1 MTKLRKEDIA
11 EKIIESEIQKT
22 GANIIEAL
30 PEYPEI
36 EVSPE
41 EKEREFQEI
50 LKKREA
56 YQKATK
62 GELSFMEET
71 RAKNKKGFV
80 SFAKVAAIAL
90 IVGACLFGFSMRSEA
105 TRMWWLSSVEKIVG
119 EDRREAVNNDED
131 RVISATAEDDARA
144 EILEKT
150 GIPMPIMQYR
160 PEGLVFDAFYYD
172 GEIRQGEL
180 YYLYDDYVLSFY
192 GYAMDEDVSY
202 YKIQDGTIVSEKE
215 INTDYGNV
223 KLLVIQSEGD
233 STNTVH
239 AEWVYKNIQ
248 YQMIGKMPIE
258 DFEKII
264 LNFLY

>member
-22 GANIIEAL
+22 GASIIEAL

-56 YQKATK
+56 YQKATR
-62 GELSFMEET
+62 GELSFMEEV
-71 RAKNKKGFV
+71 RAKNKKGFS

-160 PEGLVFDAFYYD
+160 PEGLIYD
-172 GEIRQGEL
+172 GYSFDKEARLGEL
-180 YYLYDDYVLSFY
+180 YYLYDGFVLSFY
-192 GYAMDEDVSY
+192 GFSVDEDSSSY
-202 YKIQDGTIVSEKE
+202 KMQDGEIKSEK
-215 INTDYGNV
+215 T
-223 KLLVIQSEGD
+223 
-233 STNTVH
+233 
-239 AEWVYKNIQ
+239 
-248 YQMIGKMPIE
+248 IE
-258 DFEKII
+258 TG
-264 LNFLY
+264 